1 MLPMVNP
8 ESEARMDIISAT
20 PLRRDD
26 IMAKS
31 VENAIDDT
39 RSIPN
44 GDMHNC
50 FMFSRTVSKPIFF
63 FKR

>member
-31 VENAIDDT
+31 VENAMTIRVLSLT
-39 RSIPN
+39 
-44 GDMHNC
+44 GYA
-50 FMFSRTVSKPIFF
+50 
-63 FKR
+63 